1 MKSEFWLKK
10 LTYQTENTMM
20 KYSRKEAQ
28 METGIL
34 SSPTEFNQ
42 QYHADMKYQEQL
54 FSSSYVLI
62 QYLVNLKI

>member
-1 MKSEFWLKK
+1 
-10 LTYQTENTMM
+10 
-20 KYSRKEAQ
+20 

-42 QYHADMKYQEQL
+42 QYYADMKYQEQL